1 MCSLSLSYQKAR
13 LEHSEFTER
22 QKRRFEEEKAEL
34 NEPLIK
40 LSKEMNK
47 IKKKILKE
55 QVSAFNDH

>member
-1 MCSLSLSYQKAR
+1 MSSLSLSYQKAR
-13 LEHSEFTER
+13 LEHSEFTET